1 MDKIQ
6 ELKRKHYNVKEVL
19 KERVKAGKD
28 VKDKVE
34 EYLDICEQLRKAGVE
49 VNDSSP
55 RVLEALEQCGK
66 GVAKIGIPAKQ
77 VVTNIAPLA
86 PISQVPVVEDSVYKI
101 TLAWTERPGKEPDN
115 TVQIIENYLKENGA
129 KEIDNT
135 SADFDE
141 YKEIMRSYEWVGGD
155 KEFTI
160 LRKSANYILDV
171 FAENQYEKFNISI
184 FGNKKR

>member
-34 EYLDICEQLRKAGVE
+34 EYLDICSQLRAEGVE

-55 RVLEALEQCGK
+55 RVLEAIRQCGK
-66 GVAKIGIPAKQ
+66 NVSYVGPAPKTYIPP
-77 VVTNIAPLA
+77 VIIEPT
-86 PISQVPVVEDSVYKI
+86 PIPEESTYKI
-101 TLAWTERPGKEPDN
+101 TLAWTERPGREPSN
-115 TVQIIENYLKENGA
+115 TLKIIDEYLKENGA
-129 KEIDNT
+129 KETDKT
-135 SADFDE
+135 EADFDE

-155 KEFTI
+155 GEFTI
-160 LRKSANYILDV
+160 LRRSANYILDV
-171 FAENQYEKFNISI
+171 FAQNQYEKFNISI

>member
-19 KERVKAGKD
+19 KERIKNGKE
-28 VKDKVE
+28 VQDKVD
-34 EYLDICEQLRKAGVE
+34 EYLDIVKELRKLGVE

-55 RVLEALEQCGK
+55 RVLEALEKCGVK
-66 GVAKIGIPAKQ
+66 SINCVSPMQEIIQPPQ
-77 VVTNIAPLA
+77 PEPPLVS
-86 PISQVPVVEDSVYKI
+86 IYRI

-115 TVQIIENYLKENGA
+115 TVQIIENYLKENDA
-129 KEIDNT
+129 TFVDESD
-135 SADFDE
+135 ADFDDYVE
-141 YKEIMRSYEWVGGD
+141 HMRSYEWSGDD
-155 KEFTI
+155 KEFKI
-160 LRKSANYILDV
+160 LRKSANYILEV

>member
-19 KERVKAGKD
+19 KERVKNGKD
-28 VKDKVE
+28 VKDKVD
-34 EYLDICEQLRKAGVE
+34 EYLEIVSELRKNGVE

-55 RVLEALEQCGK
+55 RVIEALEMCNANQK
-66 GVAKIGIPAKQ
+66 PS
-77 VVTNIAPLA
+77 TFR
-86 PISQVPVVEDSVYKI
+86 PVVEPPKEQEESIYRI

-115 TVQIIENYLKENGA
+115 TVQIIENYLKENDA
-129 KEIDNT
+129 TFVDESD
-135 SADFDE
+135 ADFDDYAE
-141 YKEIMRSYEWVGGD
+141 HMRSYEWSGDD
-155 KEFTI
+155 KEFKI
-160 LRKSANYILDV
+160 LRKSANYILEV